1 MPASTLLGLVGGLLA
16 SVLKLLAISTE
27 FLFGDLYLILTTGWG
42 FRLLFQGV
50 SEHFNIKLL

>member
-1 MPASTLLGLVGGLLA
+1 MGVVGGLLA

-27 FLFGDLYLILTTGWG
+27 FLFGDLYLILTTRWG
-42 FRLLFQGV
+42 FRLLFQDV